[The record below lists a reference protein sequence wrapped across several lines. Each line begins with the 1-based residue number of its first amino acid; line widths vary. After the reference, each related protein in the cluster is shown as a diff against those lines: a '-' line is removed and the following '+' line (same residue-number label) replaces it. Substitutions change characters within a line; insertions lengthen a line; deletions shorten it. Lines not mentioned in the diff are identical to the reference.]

1 MPIIEFLRDFDHP
14 LIYFLMRSVSLLGDR
29 AFYVILFPAIYW
41 FWKRDDAVRLTV
53 LLCISIFINFWLKE
67 LFQIP
72 RPEGMAEVEAESF
85 AFPSGH
91 AQHAVVL
98 WGFLALNS
106 RKLYGQAAVLALLV
120 GLSRLYFGVHWPIDV
135 AGGLLIGAAILA
147 GFFWSEPRLK
157 LILAGWPPRMLF
169 LTFLVITSTVALFS
183 GVHYSGIVMGALF
196 GLTTGGVA
204 AGSLNLPSSGISLAR
219 RGAMVILGS
228 GGLYG
233 IYHAVQPIRDSGEGA
248 LFFALTVIGLWI
260 AVGVPWLA
268 DKVLESA
275 GVERR
280 SR

>member
-1 MPIIEFLRDFDHP
+1 
-14 LIYFLMRSVSLLGDR
+14 MRSVSLLGDR

-41 FWKRDDAVRLTV
+41 FWKREDAVRLTAI
-53 LLCISIFINFWLKE
+53 LCTSIFVNFWLKE

-98 WGFLALNS
+98 WGF
-106 RKLYGQAAVLALLV
+106 
-120 GLSRLYFGVHWPIDV
+120 
-135 AGGLLIGAAILA
+135 
-147 GFFWSEPRLK
+147 RLK
-157 LILAGWPPRMLF
+157 LILAGRPPRMLF

-204 AGSLNLPSSGISLAR
+204 AGSLNLPSTGISPL
-219 RGAMVILGS
+219 RGGPLVILGS
-228 GGLYG
+228 AGLYG
-233 IYHAVQPIRDSGEGA
+233 IYLAVQPIIDSGEGA
-248 LFFALTVIGLWI
+248 LFLALTAIGLWI
-260 AVGVPWLA
+260 ALGVPWLA